1 MEVFL
6 LKLTW
11 HGRLIL
17 WISVIQWTQATGQ
30 GLLRWRTQSPCH
42 SVFSLAAPS
51 EAFVM
56 AFLECL
62 LNKTLFSLFTIFK
75 PGIWMC
81 QKTELLSGAK
91 IQWILFTVCVAAVE
105 NGIHSRTE
113 VKSLQQQEV
122 VEVKAAGAGWGAY
135 SPRLPTCRCKL

>member
-6 LKLTW
+6 LKCTW

-30 GLLRWRTQSPCH
+30 GITQMEYTKPLPQCL
-42 SVFSLAAPS
+42 SLAAPS
-51 EAFVM
+51 EAFVV

-91 IQWILFTVCVAAVE
+91 IQWILFTVCVAAIE
-105 NGIHSRTE
+105 NGIHSSTE

-122 VEVKAAGAGWGAY
+122 VEVKAAGAGRGAY